1 MLKPQFS
8 VKLLKKSQKLSDQL
22 KDSINANK
30 TVFKHLILY
39 SDSTTTKELYL
50 DTLNNKSLLV
60 ISNDTKGQYSWYYLH
75 ESLQL
80 LECKVN
86 SKQSYLVYFKNAQPI
101 LFYRFKRRTDLVDL
115 NNYPELQQA
124 INYGT
129 KALSVFLSP
138 LGIQ

>member
-1 MLKPQFS
+1 M
-8 VKLLKKSQKLSDQL
+8 
-22 KDSINANK
+22 DSINANK
-30 TVFKHLILY
+30 TGFKYLILY
-39 SDSTTTKELYL
+39 SDSTTAKELYL
-50 DTLNNKSLLV
+50 DTLYNKSLLI
-60 ISNDTKGQYSWYYLH
+60 ISNDKKHQYSWYYLH

-80 LECKVN
+80 LECKFN
-86 SKQSYLVYFKNAQPI
+86 SKQSYLVYFKNSQPI

-129 KALSVFLSP
+129 NALSVFLSS